1 MEKFMLQKETAE
13 RMVFFAAL
21 LIAVGV
27 LCTWTGISSDRFFY
41 ITCSIGFW
49 LQTWAIWSQQE
60 QKIWNLSKWVLPAA
74 LVSSVGMTG
83 CLISFWRITR

>member
-1 MEKFMLQKETAE
+1 MEKLFLHKETAE
-13 RMVFFAAL
+13 KMIGFASL

-41 ITCSIGFW
+41 GTCCIGFW
-49 LQTWAIWSQQE
+49 LQTWGIWSQQE

-83 CLISFWRITR
+83 CLIIFWRITR

>member
-1 MEKFMLQKETAE
+1 
-13 RMVFFAAL
+13 MVFFAAL
-21 LIAVGV
+21 LMIVGV
-27 LCTWTGISSDRFFY
+27 LCTWAGIGSCRFFY
-41 ITCSIGFW
+41 TTCCIGFW

-83 CLISFWRITR
+83 CLIGFWWIIR

>member
-1 MEKFMLQKETAE
+1 MGKLLLHKEAAE
-13 RMVFFAAL
+13 RMLFFASL
-21 LIAVGV
+21 LITVGV
-27 LCTWTGISSDRFFY
+27 LCTWAGISSDRFFY
-41 ITCSIGFW
+41 TTCCIGFW

-83 CLISFWRITR
+83 CLISFWWIIR